1 MTKAELIA
9 AVKNAKFET
18 KSALQTVYDTMNK
31 GQRKKIVKDE
41 FTNWGTVSGK
51 IYATWLFIIR
61 FVCPICIAAIF
72 AHQFDII

>member
-1 MTKAELIA
+1 
-9 AVKNAKFET
+9 
-18 KSALQTVYDTMNK
+18 MNLM
-31 GQRKKIVKDE
+31 GFCDYLTAQILLPFGSFLTCIFIGWFVPKKIVKDE

-72 AHQFDII
+72 AHQFGII